1 MYDGKKNDAF
11 MQSKRFMTPVLCEMG
26 KKEEG
31 DHGERSRYTSPYSLL
46 PLPYR
51 RLVRMIFSRD
61 DLPILF
67 R

>member
-1 MYDGKKNDAF
+1 MCDGKKNDAF
-11 MQSKRFMTPVLCEMG
+11 LKSKRFMTPVLCEMG
-26 KKEEG
+26 KEEG
-31 DHGERSRYTSPYSLL
+31 DHAGSSCYTPPYSFL